1 MRPGKKTLYDWCI
14 ENGRQDILEQWDYT
28 KNIDVTPK
36 TISYG
41 SGRKVWWICKIC
53 GYEWTRSPDDSHK
66 KQGCPVCVNKTVL
79 PGYNDLETWCKHNNK
94 EYILDEWDY
103 EKNGDIKPSNIKPG
117 SNLKF
122 WWKCAHG
129 HVWKTTVDNRT
140 RSNHACPKCKTQT
153 SFPEQALLYYTK
165 QYFPDAINRY
175 TKLGIELD
183 VYIPSVNVAIEYDG
197 VAFHE
202 TKTEIEIRKNS
213 VCQEHDIKLIRI
225 REEGLCEY
233 NDCICIMRHDRHDID
248 DLDSVIKQTLIYMG
262 VNNTDINTKRD
273 NIFIMEQYKLLKLEN
288 SFAVKFPELAKEWH
302 PTLNGNLMPENV
314 SYGSNQKVWW
324 ICPNGHSYKMS
335 LKSRSRNCIC
345 HKCAKERANS
355 KLHIACTCVET
366 GVTYPSFKE
375 AAKQTGIDVGSIPLC
390 CKGIRITAG
399 GYHWK
404 YADDR

>member
-1 MRPGKKTLYDWCI
+1 MLQDWCVQNNH
-14 ENGRQDILEQWDYT
+14 ENLLKEWDYT
-28 KNIDVTPK
+28 KNTDIAPNK
-36 TISYG
+36 IGYG
-41 SGRKVWWICKIC
+41 SGRKVWWICSTC
-53 GYEWTRSPDDSHK
+53 HYEWAAVITDRT
-66 KQGCPVCVNKTVL
+66 QGRGCPACTGRVVVA
-79 PGYNDLETWCKHNNK
+79 GRNDLETWCKNNK
-94 EYILDEWDY
+94 KLDILDEWDY
-103 EKNGDIKPSNIKPG
+103 EKNDNINPSTIHSG
-117 SNLKF
+117 SNKRY
-122 WWKCAHG
+122 WWKCKHG
-129 HVWKTTVDNRT
+129 HSWKVAVYGRT
-140 RSNHACPKCKTQT
+140 SGSGCPKCNTQT
-153 SFPEQALLYYTK
+153 SFPEQAILYYIK

-175 TKLGIELD
+175 TEFGVELD
-183 VYIPSVNVAIEYDG
+183 IYIPTLKVAIEYDG

-202 TKTEIEIRKNS
+202 TKTEIETRKNS

-248 DLDSVIKQTLIYMG
+248 DLDNVIKQTLIYIG

-273 NIFIMEQYKLLKLEN
+273 NVFIMEQYKLLKLEN

-324 ICPNGHSYKMS
+324 LCPNGHSYKMS